1 MKTVEDGQ
9 IVLMN
14 IPYEAFYRSE
24 LKNNDVKVD
33 AFTSATLNKSR
44 TKGMMNG
51 NAAYHT
57 DAAGKNLAGITFPV

>member
-1 MKTVEDGQ
+1 MEDGQ

-33 AFTSATLNKSR
+33 AFTSATKSKNKDERRDEWKCCLSYKR
-44 TKGMMNG
+44 GRK
-51 NAAYHT
+51 
-57 DAAGKNLAGITFPV
+57 